1 MFQYAAGRALS
12 LRRGVD
18 FCIDRRAFS
27 EYKTHSFGMNCFKA
41 QLKEVPQNL
50 LPKPPGEGRIRRLLR
65 KIVPSPLKVYRESR
79 FNFDPHV
86 LDLPD
91 NSYLDGYWQSEKYF
105 VDYVDQIRM
114 ELDVR
119 PTPSNTNSLWLD
131 QIAKTHSVSL
141 HIRRGDYVSSRS
153 AAELHGTCDLT
164 YYLKAVD
171 HIRDVTGID
180 PVVFVFSD
188 DLDWVSANLKLRFQ
202 VNLVRDNNASTNYE
216 DLRLMTAC
224 RHHVIAN
231 SSFSWW
237 GAWLDGRKDS
247 ITVAPAR
254 WFLADTLE
262 AGDIVPQRW
271 VRL

>member
-1 MFQYAAGRALS
+1 M
-12 LRRGVD
+12 
-18 FCIDRRAFS
+18 
-27 EYKTHSFGMNCFKA
+27 
-41 QLKEVPQNL
+41 
-50 LPKPPGEGRIRRLLR
+50 
-65 KIVPSPLKVYRESR
+65 
-79 FNFDPHV
+79 
-86 LDLPD
+86 
-91 NSYLDGYWQSEKYF
+91 
-105 VDYVDQIRM
+105 
-114 ELDVR
+114 
-119 PTPSNTNSLWLD
+119 
-131 QIAKTHSVSL
+131 
-141 HIRRGDYVSSRS
+141 
-153 AAELHGTCDLT
+153 
-164 YYLKAVD
+164 
-171 HIRDVTGID
+171 
-180 PVVFVFSD
+180 FVFSD